1 MITRSTQG
9 RLSLMAAALM
19 ILNAC
24 QHTEPG
30 IEIREVEVVREVQK
44 PCPGTVPT
52 RPGALGPLADTAE
65 AALAQTLAKLAEWSG
80 DGQYGDRAEVYFEA
94 CPPAG

>member
-1 MITRSTQG
+1 MAYETQA

-52 RPGALGPLADTAE
+52 RPDPLGALADTAE
-65 AALAQTLAKLAEWSG
+65 AALAQVLAKLGEYSG
-80 DGQYGDRAEVYFEA
+80 EGMYADRAESYFET
-94 CPPAG
+94 CPPA